1 MIGAL
6 DTAGIKASMAQP
18 VKTPQA
24 VKNEAEAEKAAQEFE
39 AVFISQFLGAMF
51 EGVKTDGAFGGGPGE
66 GMFRSMMLDNYSKT
80 LTKQGGFG
88 LADSVK
94 REILSMQNGGK

>member
-1 MIGAL
+1 MIGAI
-6 DTAGIKASMAQP
+6 DTTGIKASMTPP
-18 VKTPQA
+18 VKAPQA

-51 EGVKTDGAFGGGPGE
+51 EGVKTDGEFGGGPGE

-94 REILSMQNGGK
+94 REILSMQIGGK